1 MRITPSTKIL
11 ITGASGSL
19 GWTLTALLVARCKV
33 MAAYCSNAV
42 VPEGS
47 EPVRLDLRDK
57 TEPGRTVERYR
68 PDAIVHLAAITDPD
82 RCEQD
87 TGLAERVNLE
97 ATSELAGAAAKQGC
111 AVLFASTDLVFD
123 GLRGNYGEDDAAHP
137 LSAYGVTKLRAE
149 QAVLEACRDNFVF
162 RSSLVYG
169 RGSPSSKTFL
179 STVLDRLGRGEP
191 MQLFTDQKRNPI
203 LADDL
208 ARAVIAAI
216 EGDISGLYHI
226 GGRDTVTRY
235 EFGQLVC
242 RSFGYREDLL
252 VPVRMQDFAYTA
264 RRPLNSTLDITRFG
278 RATGFVPLPLAEAL
292 AALARRR

>member
-1 MRITPSTKIL
+1 LRITPSTRIL

-19 GWTLTALLVARCKV
+19 GWTVAALLVGHCKV

-42 VPEGS
+42 VPEGT

-57 TEPGRTVERYR
+57 IEPGRIMERYR

-87 TGLAERVNLE
+87 PGLAERVNLE
-97 ATSELAGAAAKQGC
+97 ATSELAGAAAEQGC
-111 AVLFASTDLVFD
+111 TVLFASTDLVFD
-123 GLRGNYGEDDAAHP
+123 GSRGDYSEDDAAHP
-137 LSAYGVTKLRAE
+137 LSTYGETKLRAE
-149 QAVLEACRDNFVF
+149 QAVLESCCDNFVF

-169 RGSPSSKTFL
+169 EGSPSSQTFL
-179 STVLDRLGRGEP
+179 SKVLDRLDRGEP
-191 MQLFTDQKRNPI
+191 MQLFTDQSRNPI
-203 LADDL
+203 LANDL

-216 EGDISGLYHI
+216 EGGISGLYHV
-226 GGRDTVTRY
+226 GGCDVVTRY

-242 RSFGYREDLL
+242 RSFGHREDLL

-278 RATGFVPLPLAEAL
+278 RATGFVPLPLTEAL